1 MLEWMPNLYQQMRKK
16 HIFIVMETID
26 IQYSE
31 SGNNSEVHSWF
42 SKTGEQLAER
52 IKSPH
57 KPS

>member
-1 MLEWMPNLYQQMRKK
+1 
-16 HIFIVMETID
+16 METID

-31 SGNNSEVHSWF
+31 RGNNSEVHSWF
-42 SKTGEQLAER
+42 GKTGEQLAER